1 MEKQLKIL
9 GGMHINYK
17 DWQKY
22 GEYAKANNI
31 KTFAEL
37 EMYCKI
43 HNVKTKFDLFLALS
57 NDYVEI
63 AYEHYIRQVNKIY
76 LKGVWNGND

>member
-9 GGMHINYK
+9 GEMHINYK

-22 GEYAKANNI
+22 GKYAKANNI

-63 AYEHYIRQVNKIY
+63 AYENCVGLINKIY
-76 LKGVWNGND
+76 

>member
-9 GGMHINYK
+9 GNLHINYK

-22 GEYAKANNI
+22 GKYAIANGI

-43 HNVKTKFDLFLALS
+43 HNVKSELDLFMALG
-57 NDYVEI
+57 NDCVEI
-63 AYEHYIRQVNKIY
+63 AYENYKKQVNRI
-76 LKGVWNGND
+76 LKGVQNGNY

>member
-1 MEKQLKIL
+1 MERLNKI
-9 GGMHINYK
+9 HINYK
-17 DWQKY
+17 EWEEVRKL
-22 GEYAKANNI
+22 AKENGIN
-31 KTFAEL
+31 TFAEL

-76 LKGVWNGND
+76 LKGM